1 LQLRLEDGFLPVVR
15 KGFLI
20 LLVAI
25 AAAAA
30 LPAHAHAA
38 LTATDIRI
46 DPHPAFARVVVDFT
60 GGRFKSNQ
68 TVALDPNPFGGRT
81 AIEVSKPG
89 IDTDAAPESAFGVEA
104 RIDQY
109 SGRVVLRLHSAR
121 RHFKYLEYE
130 ELSSPTRLV
139 VRLWKAKPPSADA
152 EFPTAP
158 QRAPLRGCLRI
169 ETFSVDPGSATAEG
183 KERRLF
189 EHSFV
194 LTLRNRRGEHV
205 RRVPVTAA
213 GRNWNETFSYAVGVR
228 QPGTLE
234 AVSFSAKDGAVD
246 CIAQVR
252 VTLKPA

>member
-1 LQLRLEDGFLPVVR
+1 VR

-20 LLVAI
+20 VLAAV
-25 AAAAA
+25 AAAAV
-30 LPAHAHAA
+30 LPVQAGAA

-46 DPHPAFARVVVDFT
+46 GPHPAFVRVVVDFT
-60 GGRFKSNQ
+60 GGRLESNN
-68 TVALDPNPFGGRT
+68 TLALDPNPFGGRS

-104 RIDQY
+104 RITQHA
-109 SGRVVLRLHSAR
+109 GRIVLRLHSAR

-139 VRLWKAKPPSADA
+139 VLLWKAKPPSADA

-158 QRAPLRGCLRI
+158 QRAPLRGCLKV

-194 LTLRNRRGEHV
+194 LALRNRRGERV
-205 RRVPVTAA
+205 RMVPVTSS
-213 GRNWNETFSYAVGVR
+213 GGNWNETFPYSVGAR

>member
-1 LQLRLEDGFLPVVR
+1 VR
-15 KGFLI
+15 KGVLAV
-20 LLVAI
+20 LAALV
-25 AAAAA
+25 AAAA
-30 LPAHAHAA
+30 LPAPGAAA

-46 DPHPAFARVVVDFT
+46 STHPAFVRVVVEFT
-60 GGRFKSNQ
+60 GGRLDSNQ
-68 TVALDPNPFGGRT
+68 TLATDPNPFGGRS

-89 IDTDAAPESAFGVEA
+89 IDTDALPESAFGVEA
-104 RIDQY
+104 LITQHLNRI
-109 SGRVVLRLHSAR
+109 VLHLHSEHR
-121 RHFKYLEYE
+121 RFKYLAYE
-130 ELSSPTRLV
+130 ERRSPTRLV
-139 VRLWKAKPPSADA
+139 VDLWKAKPPSPDA

-158 QRAPLRGCLRI
+158 QRAPLRGCLEI
-169 ETFSVDPGSATAEG
+169 ETFSVDPGTATAAG

-194 LTLRNRRGEHV
+194 LALRNRRGERV
-205 RRVPVTAA
+205 RMRPVTSFR
-213 GRNWNETFSYAVGVR
+213 RNWDETFSYSVGAR

>member
-1 LQLRLEDGFLPVVR
+1 MLAAL
-15 KGFLI
+15 
-20 LLVAI
+20 

-30 LPAHAHAA
+30 LPAPGAAA

-46 DPHPAFARVVVDFT
+46 GMHPAFVRVVVEFS
-60 GGRFKSNQ
+60 GGILRDNE
-68 TVALDPNPFGGRT
+68 TLALDPNPFGGRST
-81 AIEVSKPG
+81 IEMTKPG
-89 IDTDAAPESAFGVEA
+89 IDTDAAPESAHGVEA
-104 RIDQY
+104 LITQHLNRI
-109 SGRVVLRLHSAR
+109 VLRLHSDR
-121 RHFKYLEYE
+121 RHFKYLAYE
-130 ELSSPTRLV
+130 ERRSPTRLV
-139 VRLWKAKPPSADA
+139 VDLWKAKPPSEDA

-158 QRAPLRGCLRI
+158 NRAPLRGCLKI

-194 LTLRNRRGEHV
+194 LALRNRRGERV
-205 RRVPVTAA
+205 RMVPVTAS
-213 GRNWNETFSYAVGVR
+213 GGNWNETFSYSVGVR

-252 VTLKPA
+252 VTLKPT

>member
-1 LQLRLEDGFLPVVR
+1 MR
-15 KGFLI
+15 KGFLA
-20 LLVAI
+20 LLVAL

-30 LPAHAHAA
+30 LPAHAAAA
-38 LTATDIRI
+38 LTATDLRI
-46 DPHPAFARVVVDFT
+46 GPHPAFVRVVVDFT
-60 GGRFKSNQ
+60 GGRLKSNQ
-68 TVALDPNPFGGRT
+68 TLALDPNPFGGRS

-89 IDTDAAPESAFGVEA
+89 IDTDAAPESGFGVEA

-109 SGRVVLRLHSAR
+109 AGRIVLRLHSER

-139 VRLWKAKPPSADA
+139 VLLWKAKPPSADA

-169 ETFSVDPGSATAEG
+169 ETFSVDRGSATAEG
-183 KERRLF
+183 SERRLF

-205 RRVPVTAA
+205 RRVPVTSS
-213 GRNWNETFSYAVGVR
+213 GRHWDETFSYAVGAR

>member
-1 LQLRLEDGFLPVVR
+1 VR
-15 KGFLI
+15 KG
-20 LLVAI
+20 LLAVLAAL

-30 LPAHAHAA
+30 LPATSAAA

-46 DPHPAFARVVVDFT
+46 GMHPAFVRVVVDFT
-60 GGRFKSNQ
+60 GGRLESNNTQ
-68 TVALDPNPFGGRT
+68 ALDPNPFGGRS
-81 AIEVSKPG
+81 AIEITKLGV
-89 IDTDAAPESAFGVEA
+89 DTDAAPVTAFGVEA
-104 RIDQY
+104 LITQHLNRI
-109 SGRVVLRLHSAR
+109 VLRLHSDR
-121 RHFKYLEYE
+121 RHFKYLAYE
-130 ELSSPTRLV
+130 ERRSPTRLV
-139 VRLWKAKPPSADA
+139 VDLWKAKPPSEDA

-158 QRAPLRGCLRI
+158 NRAPLRGCLKI

-194 LTLRNRRGEHV
+194 LALRNRRGERV
-205 RRVPVTAA
+205 RMVPVTSP
-213 GRNWNETFSYAVGVR
+213 GGNWNETFSYAVGAR